1 MTQITEQYWFDM
13 PEFEQLK
20 KEPYTELKI
29 RFASE
34 EDLQDF
40 ANLIGQKLT
49 VKTKSIWHPEL
60 VRGLNGGKRYVAEE

>member
-13 PEFEQLK
+13 PEFEQPK

>member
-1 MTQITEQYWFDM
+1 MKEQYWFDM

-20 KEPYTELKI
+20 QKPHAEIKI
-29 RFASE
+29 RFATE

-40 ANLIGQKLT
+40 ADLIKQKLT

-60 VRGLNGGKRYVAEE
+60 TRGLNGGKRYVSEE

>member
-29 RFASE
+29 RYASDRDWE
-34 EDLQDF
+34 TRRIHMSL
-40 ANLIGQKLT
+40 
-49 VKTKSIWHPEL
+49 
-60 VRGLNGGKRYVAEE
+60 